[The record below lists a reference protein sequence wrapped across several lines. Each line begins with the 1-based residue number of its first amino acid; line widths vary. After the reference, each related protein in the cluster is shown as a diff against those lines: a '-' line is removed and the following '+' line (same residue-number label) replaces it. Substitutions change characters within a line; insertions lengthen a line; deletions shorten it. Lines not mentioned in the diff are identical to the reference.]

1 MSDRSI
7 FYGDIHNH
15 NALGYGKGSLE
26 RSIDIAR
33 THLDF
38 FAFTGHAAWHDM
50 VPMEGGREAH
60 WTTGFQRHN
69 ENWAFIQR
77 MVADSN
83 REGTFV
89 QFLGYEWHS
98 TRFGDQCV
106 VFPHDHQPLFLPDA
120 LTDLRA
126 FCRERDALLIPH
138 HLAYAEGSRGVNWE
152 AFDGGATTPVVEIY
166 SEHGNSETDRGP
178 LPFFSH
184 SFGGRATAHTAQAGL
199 ARGLKFGFVASSDNH
214 RGFPGAYGE
223 GLLGALAEDLSRDAI
238 MRAVRARRTY
248 ALTGDRIEL
257 WLRANGH
264 EIGEDVPV
272 ADQLEVAYD
281 VAGRDELDV
290 VELVHDGRTIHR
302 VYAQERPTEAVAF
315 TEPVQLRLEW
325 GWGPWRDL
333 ALDRITDW
341 TMRVDVEGGELRRVF
356 PCLQSGPFT
365 EEMRHRF
372 GRPTANELEIR
383 SYTSRVEAYRENPNQ
398 SVVLEVAGGP
408 ATRVRVTMT
417 EPTASTQTLTLGAL
431 FEGSAHHRTGPFPK
445 ESLMWHRLTPLA
457 SSRVEGK
464 VVLDRSELD
473 LPGYVYVR
481 VRQKNGQMA
490 WSSPWFLS

>member
-1 MSDRSI
+1 MSDYAI

-50 VPMEGGREAH
+50 VPMEGGRQAH
-60 WTTGFQRHN
+60 WSTGFQRHN

-77 MVADSN
+77 LVADSN
-83 REGTFV
+83 HEGTFV

-98 TRFGDQCV
+98 TQFGDQCV

-120 LTDLRA
+120 LPALRD
-126 FCRERDALLIPH
+126 FCRKHDALLIPH
-138 HLAYAEGSRGVNWE
+138 HLAYAEGNRGVNWD
-152 AFDGGATTPVVEIY
+152 AFDGGDTSPVVEIY

-184 SFGGRATAHTAQAGL
+184 SLGGRATANTAQAGL

-223 GLLGALAEDLSRDAI
+223 GLLGAVAEDLSRDAI
-238 MRAVRARRTY
+238 MRAVRSRRTY

-257 WLRANGH
+257 RLQANGL
-264 EIGEDVPV
+264 EMGEEVPA
-272 ADQLEVAYD
+272 ADQFEVSYA
-281 VAGRDELDV
+281 VAGRGELDV
-290 VELVHDGRTIHR
+290 VELVHDGRTVRR
-302 VYAQERPTEAVAF
+302 VFAQERVPETPTF
-315 TEPVQLRLEW
+315 SEPIQLRLEW
-325 GWGPWRDL
+325 GWGPWKDL

-341 TMRVDVEGGELRRVF
+341 AMTVQVEDGELRRAF

-365 EEMRHRF
+365 EEKRHRF
-372 GRPTANELEIR
+372 GRPTTNELEIR

-398 SVVLEVAGGP
+398 SVVLEIAGGR
-408 ATRVRVTMT
+408 ATRVRVSMT
-417 EPTASTQTLTLGAL
+417 QPSESTHTVTLGEL
-431 FEGSAHHRTGPFPK
+431 FVGSAHFRTGPFPD
-445 ESLMWHRLTPLA
+445 ESFILHRLTPLA
-457 SSRVEGK
+457 SSRVAGT
-464 VVLDRSELD
+464 VVLDRSELE
-473 LPGYVYVR
+473 LPGYIYVR
-481 VRQKNGQMA
+481 VTQKNGQMA